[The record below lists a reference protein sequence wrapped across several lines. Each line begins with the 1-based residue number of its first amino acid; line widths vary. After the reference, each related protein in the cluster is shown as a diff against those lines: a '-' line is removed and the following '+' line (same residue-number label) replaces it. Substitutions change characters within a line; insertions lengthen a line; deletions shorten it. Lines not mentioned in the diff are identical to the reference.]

1 MGAEKN
7 DSEWNELKNHW
18 HALCFKKSKKGEK
31 PRIL

>member
-7 DSEWNELKNHW
+7 DSEWNELKNIW

>member
-1 MGAEKN
+1 MSAEKN
-7 DSEWNELKNHW
+7 DSEWIELKKSW

>member
-7 DSEWNELKNHW
+7 DSEWNELKNYW

-31 PRIL
+31 PRVL